1 MNQPD
6 PDGQPNRLLHFTP
19 LRYPGGK
26 GRLAQFVKAIIQKNR
41 LMDGEYVEPYAG
53 GAAIAFE
60 LLLHEYVSHVHI
72 NDISRPVYA
81 FWKSALDDTDRLC
94 RLIRD
99 TRLIMKMRDKQ
110 KNILTHQDDYGD
122 LALGFAMFFL
132 NRTNRSGI
140 LNAGVIGG
148 RDQTGP
154 WKMDARYNAD
164 ELIRRIT
171 AIARMGSRISLTR
184 LDALQFLRQGCK
196 RWPQKTLIYCDPPYY
211 VKGRDLYYDYYE
223 HADHERVAAFVT
235 KKIRR
240 QSWIVSYDDVREVRD
255 LYAGLPRVKYRI
267 GYSARSSR
275 QGAEIMFFS
284 DSLQVPQLVGAIKQI
299 KERASSKSRARA
311 VA

>member
-1 MNQPD
+1 MAMNQPD
-6 PDGQPNRLLHFTP
+6 PDGLSGRLIHFTP

-26 GRLAQFVKAIIQKNR
+26 GRLAPFVKAIIQKNR

-81 FWKSALDDTDRLC
+81 FWKSVLDDTDRLS

-99 TRLIMKMRDKQ
+99 ARLTMKVRDKQ
-110 KNILTHQDDYGD
+110 KNILTHQGDYDD

-148 RDQTGP
+148 RDQSGP
-154 WKMDARYNAD
+154 WKMDARYNAA
-164 ELIRRIT
+164 ELARRIA
-171 AIARMGSRISLTR
+171 AIARMRSRISLTQ
-184 LDALQFLRQGCK
+184 LDALRFLRHGCN
-196 RWPQKTLIYCDPPYY
+196 RWPEKTLIYCDPPYY

-223 HADHERVAAFVT
+223 HEDHERVAALVT
-235 KKIRR
+235 QIVR
-240 QSWIVSYDDVREVRD
+240 QKWIVSYDDVKQVRD
-255 LYAGLPRVKYRI
+255 LYAESERVKYSI

-275 QGAEIMFFS
+275 KGAEIMFFS
-284 DSLQVPQLVGAIKQI
+284 QSLRVPQVIGAIKQI
-299 KERASSKSRARA
+299 KELRSAAKLRRTA
-311 VA
+311 

>member
-1 MNQPD
+1 MNQSD
-6 PDGQPNRLLHFTP
+6 PDGQRGRLIHFTP

-26 GRLAQFVKAIIQKNR
+26 GRLAPFVKAIIQKNR

-81 FWKSALDDTDRLC
+81 FWKSALDDTDNLS

-99 TRLIMKMRDKQ
+99 TRLTMKVRDKQ
-110 KNILTHQDDYGD
+110 KNILTHQDDFDD

-154 WKMDARYNAD
+154 WKIDARYNAD
-164 ELIRRIT
+164 ELLNRIT
-171 AIARMGSRISLTR
+171 AIARMRDRISLTK
-184 LDALQFLRQGCK
+184 LDALQFLRRGCK
-196 RWPQKTLIYCDPPYY
+196 RWPEKTLIYCDPPYY

-223 HADHERVAAFVT
+223 HEDHERVAAFVT
-235 KKIRR
+235 NEIHR
-240 QSWIVSYDDVREVRD
+240 QRWIVSYDNVKEVRE
-255 LYAGLPRVKYRI
+255 LYAGHPRVKYQI
-267 GYSARSSR
+267 GYSAAKSSR

-299 KERASSKSRARA
+299 KERRPPTLQKTG
-311 VA
+311 